1 MKNHLPSAIILFV
14 LLLAFCFHAIAAD
27 NKSYSGTSTLAS
39 TQSGYL
45 FTSTLETSSVDYL
58 DVIDPVATDTVATLL
73 RTTPDIT
80 VNGTWIAARTAT
92 ITADGTTYLSI
103 TPVLQALF
111 PNVSVTLKNGR
122 LTASG
127 NGLSLEAIAE
137 EAYFMVND
145 RYFYVPS
152 LVMAQENDLLLP
164 AESLANALGCS
175 VVKDP
180 ATGTLSI
187 RRVGP
192 VATANTYVEEDLY
205 WLSRAIYSE
214 SGNQPMKGRIA
225 VGTVILNR
233 VADEA
238 FPDTIQEVIFA
249 PGQFSP
255 VANGTIYRTPDEKS
269 VIAAKLCLDGVR
281 EADGC
286 LYFNVT
292 SMYSWADQS
301 RTYSCTIGG
310 HNFYL

>member
-1 MKNHLPSAIILFV
+1 
-14 LLLAFCFHAIAAD
+14 
-27 NKSYSGTSTLAS
+27 
-39 TQSGYL
+39 
-45 FTSTLETSSVDYL
+45 
-58 DVIDPVATDTVATLL
+58 
-73 RTTPDIT
+73 
-80 VNGTWIAARTAT
+80 
-92 ITADGTTYLSI
+92 
-103 TPVLQALF
+103 
-111 PNVSVTLKNGR
+111 
-122 LTASG
+122 
-127 NGLSLEAIAE
+127 
-137 EAYFMVND
+137 
-145 RYFYVPS
+145 
-152 LVMAQENDLLLP
+152 MAQENDLLLP

-175 VVKDP
+175 VVKEP